1 MVVVDHLVSTII
13 PVYNRPAQ
21 LREAVT
27 SVLSQCYRPIEV
39 LIVDDGSTNGTTLRV
54 AKEIAAENPGV
65 VRVFAETNGGPGVA
79 RERGCQM
86 AQGEFIQYL
95 DSDDLLLPGKFSAQ
109 VKALRAQPTADVAY
123 GITFFRDSS
132 GCLNPEP
139 HKDTGKQI
147 ATMFPRILNSRWWET
162 ATPLYRAEVCERA
175 GAWTTLR
182 LEEDWEYDCRVA
194 SLGGRLA
201 WCPVPVSEHRDHGGV
216 RLSRGTALDA
226 VRLRQRA
233 EAQQQIFGHAK
244 AYGLTPD
251 SPEMKMFSRSL
262 FLLAR
267 QCGAARLPVQSRH
280 LFDLAR
286 QAAGI
291 KRARGVDFW
300 LYALLATA
308 VGWSATGAMS
318 GWLDNRRRRNATT
331 PKH

>member
-1 MVVVDHLVSTII
+1 MDVVVNLVSTII

-27 SVLSQCYRPIEV
+27 NVLSQCYRPIEV
-39 LIVDDGSTNGTTLRV
+39 LIVDDGSTDGATLRV
-54 AKEIAAENPGV
+54 AEEFAAENPGV
-65 VRVFAETNGGPGVA
+65 VRVFSATNGGPGVA
-79 RERGCQM
+79 RELGRQM
-86 AQGEFIQYL
+86 ARGEFIQYL

-109 VKALRAQPTADVAY
+109 VRALREQPDADVAY
-123 GITFFRDSS
+123 GITLFRDSS
-132 GCLNPEP
+132 GYLNPEP

-147 ATMFPRILNSRWWET
+147 ATMFPRILNSRWWDT
-162 ATPLYRAEVCERA
+162 ATPLYRSEVCARA

-201 WCPVPVSEHRDHGGV
+201 WCPVPVSETRDHGGD

-226 VRLRQRA
+226 GRLRQRA

-251 SPEMKMFSRSL
+251 NPEMQTFSRSL
-262 FLLAR
+262 FLLSR
-267 QCGAARLPVQSRH
+267 QCGAANLSAHSER

-286 QAAGI
+286 QAAGAQ
-291 KRARGVDFW
+291 RARGLDFRSY
-300 LYALLATA
+300 LALTRAF
-308 VGWSATGAMS
+308 GWARAGRMS
-318 GWLDNRRRRNATT
+318 VSMDKFRAIARGE
-331 PKH
+331 